1 MEKERNKK
9 GKYFSFND
17 FLTTKTEQMAKIS
30 PFRAAL
36 PDLSDIISFDE
47 FFGSA
52 KRKFPLYLSD
62 GIYEQNSKEALYIY
76 RVKRP
81 HRSHTGILACTN
93 VLDYINGEIKKH
105 ENTLAAK
112 EAKMMRLFEERQA
125 LIKPILLTY
134 PNVLEIDALINRIT
148 TSMPSSFTITFQDEE
163 HVFWQIEEE
172 VHIKKMVKVFDEHVH
187 ESYICDGHHRAK
199 TSEVLYRRSL
209 DKDGRNDKNS
219 PVNYMLVAY
228 FPASEIEI
236 HNYNRIIASLPD
248 MTDAEFL
255 AKIDKVYTATPIA
268 KGYVPVSQY
277 EMGMYLGKQWYKL
290 TLKNHLMPP
299 ANTPTSETL
308 DVHILNQYVL
318 EGILEIEDVRTEPD
332 IKYVEGPKGAF
343 SLERRVRE
351 GKARVAFNLYPVA
364 LEDLIKISDEQDT
377 LPPKSTWIEPR
388 MRNGFIAHLYK
399 DVL

>member
-1 MEKERNKK
+1 
-9 GKYFSFND
+9 
-17 FLTTKTEQMAKIS
+17 MAKIS

-36 PDLSDIISFDE
+36 PDLSDIISFDD

-52 KRKFPLYLSD
+52 KRKFPMYLSD
-62 GIYEQNSKEALYIY
+62 GIYYQNKKKSFYIY
-76 RVKRP
+76 RIKRP
-81 HRSHTGILACTN
+81 HRSHTGFLACTN
-93 VLDYINGEIKKH
+93 VLDYINGKIKKH

-148 TSMPSSFTITFQDEE
+148 TSTPPSFHIPFQDEE
-163 HVFWQIEEE
+163 HVFWQIDDPT
-172 VHIKKMVKVFDEHVH
+172 HIKALTEAFDNHVN

-199 TSEVLYRRSL
+199 TSELLYKRYLKSKEL
-209 DKDGRNDKNS
+209 STNKSQFNF
-219 PVNYMLVAY
+219 MLVAY

-236 HNYNRIIASLPD
+236 HNYNRVIADLGAVSQ
-248 MTDAEFL
+248 ENFL
-255 AKIDKVYTATPIA
+255 KKLATYYNIEATEKNYTPIS
-268 KGYVPVSQY
+268 KH
-277 EMGMYLGKQWYKL
+277 EMGMYLEKQWYKL
-290 TLKNHLMPP
+290 SLKNTYCPKP
-299 ANTPTSETL
+299 DTPTKETL
-308 DVHILNQYVL
+308 DVYFLNKFVL
-318 EGILEIEDVRTEPD
+318 EDILQIEDVRTEPD

-343 SLERRVRE
+343 SLERKVRE
-351 GKARVAFNLYPVA
+351 GKAKVGFNLYPVA

-399 DVL
+399 EVIED